1 MVTSQMRMYCSKVT
15 CVPGR
20 SLLLVSLS
28 FVVVSATPAKPYEV
42 APYIGGNLKQ
52 RLVFMFISRR
62 SLHFRP
68 EWHCVAQQCNHRR
81 KPFRVTV
88 VLPLTLFY
96 ILDADIRVFFHHKMC
111 SFSFNIDRR
120 SHIISTSRKSK

>member
-42 APYIGGNLKQ
+42 APYIIGGNLKQ
-52 RLVFMFISRR
+52 RLMFMFNITTVFTFSSR
-62 SLHFRP
+62 
-68 EWHCVAQQCNHRR
+68 VALCG
-81 KPFRVTV
+81 TA
-88 VLPLTLFY
+88 VLL
-96 ILDADIRVFFHHKMC
+96 
-111 SFSFNIDRR
+111 
-120 SHIISTSRKSK
+120 